1 MSRSGIPTAQVT
13 RLSTETSRRTRPE
26 AAAVSRSPMHQSN
39 KRPNVTAGPTSTAV
53 AAVIADTHQHPAV
66 TAGPGLTEDDVLTAV
81 LDTGPGRR
89 R

>member
-1 MSRSGIPTAQVT
+1 
-13 RLSTETSRRTRPE
+13 
-26 AAAVSRSPMHQSN
+26 MHQSN
-39 KRPNVTAGPTSTAV
+39 KRPTVTAGPTSTAV

>member
-1 MSRSGIPTAQVT
+1 
-13 RLSTETSRRTRPE
+13 
-26 AAAVSRSPMHQSN
+26 MHQSK
-39 KRPNVTAGPTSTAV
+39 KRPNVTAGPTGTAV
-53 AAVIADTHQHPAV
+53 AAVTADTHQHPAV